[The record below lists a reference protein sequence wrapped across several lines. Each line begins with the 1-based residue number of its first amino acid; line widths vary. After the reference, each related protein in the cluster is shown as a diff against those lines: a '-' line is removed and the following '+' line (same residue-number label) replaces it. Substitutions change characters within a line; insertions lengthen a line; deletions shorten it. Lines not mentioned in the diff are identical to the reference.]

1 MYLVYE
7 TQAWT
12 NERRWS
18 TVNFWIE
25 KEVDCCLPRPSG
37 MERGTC
43 IHEKTCGL
51 RVDVEVVVAYPDL
64 CIILWESCNGGH
76 ALAAPV
82 HKDKDT

>member
-12 NERRWS
+12 NERRWN
-18 TVNFWIE
+18 TVNFWTE
-25 KEVDCCLPRPSG
+25 KEVDCCVPRPSG

-51 RVDVEVVVAYPDL
+51 QVDVEVVVAIQICD
-64 CIILWESCNGGH
+64 IKRIRR
-76 ALAAPV
+76 
-82 HKDKDT
+82 